1 MDEDAALPRHT
12 RISAEETPAM
22 KLNHLMLAAAALAA
36 PLAFAT
42 PALADGGVYVGVEGE
57 TVAIDGYDAVSYFE
71 GDGTPL
77 EGDAQ
82 YTVTWNGADWHFA
95 SQANADRFK
104 ANPTAYAPQYGGH
117 CAWAMSRG
125 SLAPGDATLY
135 KIVDGKLYLNFNEQ
149 VQQTWL
155 KDIPG
160 FIAKS
165 DPAWKEIPE
174 GEVFGG

>member
-1 MDEDAALPRHT
+1 MTHR
-12 RISAEETPAM
+12 
-22 KLNHLMLAAAALAA
+22 HLMLAAAAFAA
-36 PLAFAT
+36 PLAFAA
-42 PALADGGVYVGVEGE
+42 PAFADGGVYVDVEAE
-57 TVAIDGYDAVSYFE
+57 EAVAISGYDAVSYFQ
-71 GDGTPL
+71 GNGAPAM
-77 EGDAQ
+77 GNARFS
-82 YTVTWNGADWHFA
+82 VTWNGADWHFA
-95 SQANADRFK
+95 NQANADAFK

-135 KIVDGKLYLNFNEQ
+135 KIVDGKLYLNFNEG

-160 FIAKS
+160 YIAKS
-165 DPAWKEIPE
+165 DPAWKQIPE